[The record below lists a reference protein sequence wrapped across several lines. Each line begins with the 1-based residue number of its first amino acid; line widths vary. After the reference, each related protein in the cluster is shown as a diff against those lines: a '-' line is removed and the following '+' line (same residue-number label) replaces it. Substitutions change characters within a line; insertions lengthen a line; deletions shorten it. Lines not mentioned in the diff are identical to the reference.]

1 MTFKETLL
9 QQAIELFKKNGVSDY
24 TMQDLAKA
32 LDISQATFDDFF
44 ESMEDLVLQAVNYQ
58 TEVDRNRQ
66 KEYALKAENALEEL
80 LYLIQ
85 DGLESLKNLNPKYVS
100 DIMSYPSV
108 QKKSMQDMENY
119 SYPMIHNII
128 NKGVQQGVFLKDIN
142 IAVVTRV
149 IIENLNVLL
158 NTRVFPPEKY
168 SIREVYRS
176 IYLYYFRGLCTTEAI
191 ANAERLLSKSLSS

>member
-191 ANAERLLSKSLSS
+191 ANAERLFSKSLSS

>member
-108 QKKSMQDMENY
+108 QKKSMQDLENY

-191 ANAERLLSKSLSS
+191 ANAERLFSKSLSS